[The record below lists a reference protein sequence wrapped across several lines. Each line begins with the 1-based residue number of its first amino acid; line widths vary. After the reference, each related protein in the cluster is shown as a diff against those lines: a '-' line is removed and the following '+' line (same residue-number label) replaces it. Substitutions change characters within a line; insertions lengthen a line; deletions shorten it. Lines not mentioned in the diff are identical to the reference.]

1 MIERFMLNEELVE
14 KVGNITGV
22 DYSGMLKVDDIENI
36 IKDLICEYHRKEEE
50 LEDKERYCD
59 EYHVSRD
66 IDYYDEYG
74 VSEHDFY

>member
-14 KVGNITGV
+14 KVGDITGI
-22 DYSGMLKVDDIENI
+22 DYSGMLKVEDIENL
-36 IKDLICEYHRKEEE
+36 IKDLVCEYHNKEEE
-50 LEDKERYCD
+50 LNDKEEYCN

-66 IDYYDEYG
+66 IDYYKEYG